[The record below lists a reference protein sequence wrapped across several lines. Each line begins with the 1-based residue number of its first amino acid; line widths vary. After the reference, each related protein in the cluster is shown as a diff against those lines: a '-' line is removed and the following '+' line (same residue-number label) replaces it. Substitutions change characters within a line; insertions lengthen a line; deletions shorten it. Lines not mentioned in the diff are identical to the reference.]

1 MRPLQG
7 AAETRLHES
16 LIPFSDRAALLAA
29 GGSEIQRPPSAG
41 ELRAVCSKYCLY
53 SMHGDACRQHF
64 ADVHAASAGRR
75 PQNTSRTSEHAAV
88 AAAGGTENTRALSAG
103 EPPVTSKRSMP
114 RNRSRLFNQSTGE
127 GDSLQNAIN
136 AFQVGQGGMSG
147 CAALDCMLVMM

>member
-7 AAETRLHES
+7 TAETRLHAS
-16 LIPFSDRAALLAA
+16 LLPFFDRTALLAA

-88 AAAGGTENTRALSAG
+88 ALQG
-103 EPPVTSKRSMP
+103 EPRTREPCLRGSHP
-114 RNRSRLFNQSTGE
+114 
-127 GDSLQNAIN
+127 
-136 AFQVGQGGMSG
+136 
-147 CAALDCMLVMM
+147 